1 MSKPLRSADPTPRN
15 VQFSH
20 FGVLN
25 DGSNSKGAF
34 ATSLITNVVVALLV
48 IVISAA
54 VKTKVAA
61 DNKLKEITLAKAEK
75 PPEPKPKPP
84 PPKPP
89 PPIKPLPTPPKI
101 EPPKIKMPEPIKPP
115 PEIKPMDVPKPVPVV
130 MKAPAPIKVEAPP
143 APKVVNLAAKA
154 SAASVVNNDAHPSA
168 VRLGTPDSPIKSSMT
183 GPAVSRVNLSAGMP
197 GMPASNSGSG
207 PPSKVVNMGNGQPS
221 GGNLNA
227 TGKVNKV
234 GLGNGCSGPAC
245 NGTGPAGPKAVAIA
259 PPVAVAQPTQPKVA
273 SVLAKA
279 PVVTYIPKPVYSAE
293 ATALHLQGDAL
304 VKVIFM
310 ANGTMKVQGLAHG
323 LGHGL
328 DQAAL
333 DVANGIKFKPA
344 TDGTGSPVDFPTTVT
359 VHFLIN

>member
-1 MSKPLRSADPTPRN
+1 MSKPLRSADPTPKS
-15 VQFSH
+15 VQFAH

-34 ATSLITNVVVALLV
+34 ATSFITNIVVALLV
-48 IVISAA
+48 VVISAA
-54 VKTKVAA
+54 VKTKVAN
-61 DNKLKEITLAKAEK
+61 DNKLKTLTVAVKEK

-89 PPIKPLPTPPKI
+89 PPIKPLPIPPKI
-101 EPPKIKMPEPIKPP
+101 EPPKIKMPDPIKPP
-115 PEIKPMDVPKPVPVV
+115 PEIKPIDVPKPVPVV

-207 PPSKVVNMGNGQPS
+207 PPSKTVNMGNGQPS

-227 TGKVNKV
+227 SGKVNKV
-234 GLGNGCSGPAC
+234 GLGSGCSGPAC
-245 NGTGPAGPKAVAIA
+245 TGTGPSGPKAVAIA
-259 PPVAVAQPTQPKVA
+259 PPVAAAAPPPVKTVSSMASPPTVTYKPTPVYTA
-273 SVLAKA
+273 DAKA
-279 PVVTYIPKPVYSAE
+279 MHLEGNVSIRIRVSATGAVTVLGVV
-293 ATALHLQGDAL
+293 
-304 VKVIFM
+304 
-310 ANGTMKVQGLAHG
+310 HG

-328 DQAAL
+328 DEAA
-333 DVANGIKFKPA
+333 VTATQGTRFKPA
-344 TDGTGSPVDFPTTVT
+344 LDGAGHPMDWEGVVLVSFQMS
-359 VHFLIN
+359 